1 MIFKLIILGLVLYG
15 VYILF
20 IRDGNLLEQ
29 MKEKNRTAGGGKGGK
44 KQEDVE
50 TVVECH
56 KCGVYVSVDEAI
68 LKDGHYYCSKKCA
81 EVK

>member
-1 MIFKLIILGLVLYG
+1 MIFKLIILAAVVYV

-20 IRDGNLLEQ
+20 FRDGNLLDKVKEQ
-29 MKEKNRTAGGGKGGK
+29 KGKMSKSKKE
-44 KQEDVE
+44 EDIE

-56 KCGVYVSVDEAI
+56 TCGVFVSVDEAI

-81 EVK
+81 GIK

>member
-1 MIFKLIILGLVLYG
+1 MIFKLIILAAVVYV

-20 IRDGNLLEQ
+20 FRDGNLIDKVKEQ
-29 MKEKNRTAGGGKGGK
+29 KEKMTKREKE
-44 KQEDVE
+44 EDIE

-56 KCGVYVSVDEAI
+56 TCGVFVSVEEAI

-81 EVK
+81 GIK

>member
-29 MKEKNRTAGGGKGGK
+29 MKEKNRGTAGGKGK